1 MRFEKQPPFAASMIL
16 SLLTALP
23 SAAATRM
30 QAAAPECEGWNTSE
44 FFEAATV
51 AAVTACLENGA
62 DVQGRAEN
70 GDTILH
76 LAAGHAEDPAIVEAL
91 IAAGADLEA
100 RDEAREEGELTTTP
114 LHRAAY
120 LNENPDVTAALLAAG
135 ADVGSRADS
144 EEHDFTALHQTA
156 GNKNPAVIDVLVAGG
171 IDVDVLTA
179 TGITPLHLAALRG
192 NRAAVERFLA
202 IGADATASLD
212 NGRTALHMMP
222 ADAAIG
228 EALLAA
234 GADPN
239 ARTSGGLTPLHEAAR
254 DAENP
259 AMLEVLI
266 TAGADPQARTQ
277 DGRTVLHSA
286 AENNENP
293 AIVETLVDAGADP
306 NVRDDRGRTPL
317 HRAVGQS
324 RKLAVIRALL
334 AAGADPNV
342 RDDRGRTPLDEAL
355 MWQSEE
361 PAVIRALLAAAADV
375 DLRDEH
381 GWTPLHFASD
391 PEVVQILLA
400 AGADPNARET
410 GGMTPLHSASQ
421 TAKDPAVIQALV
433 AGGAKVDTRTVQG
446 KTPLFQAVYF
456 NSDHPE
462 VALALLEAGADPN
475 ADTNTLLTI
484 VGYAVQSAPAAVV
497 QALADAGAD
506 LSEYLLDFSLLHFAG
521 WNDDPAVAEMLLAAG
536 ADPNEHLNPSMNA
549 LETPLH
555 FAAGYWNS
563 AVAEVLLAAGADVN
577 ARDEDGNV
585 PLHNTVEHP
594 FPSSS
599 KVDRTPTDVIEVLLK
614 AGADGSARNA
624 EGRTPWDVLQQ
635 VFADDYEYSGDD
647 LDAKRQELRQSEA
660 YWRLNDARFEA
671 PAGDNRRS
679 QTGNARSTGTNRRPQ
694 SRAAEDRD
702 RADCLIP
709 GFPEPDNP
717 EAVGLPWCPASVDF
731 QVRVFA
737 LSAAG
742 AQCAI
747 ATGSSSTSDQ
757 IEARQR
763 ETADLCAR
771 LDAVAERL
779 GGSECRCPADWR

>member
-1 MRFEKQPPFAASMIL
+1 MRFEKHALFAASMVL

-23 SAAATRM
+23 SAAAARM
-30 QAAAPECEGWNTSE
+30 HAAAPECEDWNTTE

-51 AAVTACLENGA
+51 TIVTACLENGA
-62 DVQGRAEN
+62 DVQGRAVN

-76 LAAGHAEDPAIVEAL
+76 LAAEHAEDPAIVEAL

-100 RDEAREEGELTTTP
+100 RDEAREEGEVTTTP

-120 LNENPDVTAALLAAG
+120 SNENPDVTAALLAAG
-135 ADVGSRADS
+135 ADVGSRADT

-171 IDVDVLTA
+171 IDVDTQ
-179 TGITPLHLAALRG
+179 TESGITPLHMAAFVG

-202 IGADATASLD
+202 LGADATASLD

-277 DGRTVLHSA
+277 EGRTVLHSA

-317 HRAVGQS
+317 HEAVS
-324 RKLAVIRALL
+324 NPAVIRALL
-334 AAGADPNV
+334 AAGAD
-342 RDDRGRTPLDEAL
+342 
-355 MWQSEE
+355 
-361 PAVIRALLAAAADV
+361 V
-375 DLRDEH
+375 DLRDEY
-381 GWTPLHFASD
+381 GWTPLYWARD
-391 PEVVQILLA
+391 PEVVQVLLA
-400 AGADPNARET
+400 AGADPNARTDAGE
-410 GGMTPLHSASQ
+410 TPLHYAAK

-433 AGGAKVDTRTVQG
+433 AGGAQVDTRNEDG
-446 KTPLFQAVYF
+446 KTSLYLAVYF
-456 NSDHPE
+456 NNDDPE

-475 ADTNTLLTI
+475 AEGLFPM
-484 VGYAVQSAPAAVV
+484 VHHAVQSAPAAVV

-506 LSEYLLDFSLLHFAG
+506 LSKARLHFAS

-536 ADPNEHLNPSMNA
+536 ADPNEHLNLRRNA

-555 FAAGYWNS
+555 FAADHWNS
-563 AVAEVLLAAGADVN
+563 AAAEVLLAAGADVN

-585 PLHNTVEHP
+585 PLHNTVEYP
-594 FPSSS
+594 FSSS
-599 KVDRTPTDVIEVLLK
+599 KVDSTPTEVIVVLLK

-624 EGRTPWDVLQQ
+624 ESQTPWDVLQQ

-647 LDAKRQELRQSEA
+647 LDARRQKLRQSEA

-671 PAGDNRRS
+671 PAGNSGRN
-679 QTGNARSTGTNRRPQ
+679 QTGRPRSTGTNRRPQ
-694 SRAAEDRD
+694 ARAADDRD
-702 RADCLIP
+702 RAECLIP

-717 EAVGLPWCPASVDF
+717 EAVSLPWCPASVDF

-747 ATGSSSTSDQ
+747 ATGSSSTPDQ
-757 IEARQR
+757 VAARQR

-779 GGSECRCPADWR
+779 GGPECRCPADWR